1 MRVTVLS
8 DTHGLLRPEVVREA
22 RGSDLILHAGDV
34 GDPAVLEEL
43 GRLGPVRAVRGN
55 VDVTG
60 ELRRLPEAVE
70 GDLDGVVYRM
80 THRREDVPGEW
91 FRESG
96 LVVVGHSHRPE
107 LEWRSGCL
115 LLNPGAVGKRR
126 FKLPLTLAR
135 LTVREGRLIP
145 EIVAV
150 DFKKTSPDDT
160 P

>member
-34 GDPAVLEEL
+34 GDAAVLEEL
-43 GRLGPVRAVRGN
+43 GRLAPVKAVRGN
-55 VDVTG
+55 VDTSG
-60 ELRRLPEAVE
+60 ELRRLPEVVE
-70 GDLDGVVYRM
+70 GELEGVVYRV

-91 FRESG
+91 YRESG
-96 LVVVGHSHRPE
+96 LIIVGHSHRPE
-107 LEWRSGCL
+107 LEWRGACL

-126 FKLPLTLAR
+126 FKLPLTMAR
-135 LTVREGRLIP
+135 VTLREGRMIP

-150 DFKKTSPDDT
+150 E
-160 P
+160 